1 MIVLE
6 GKNISKSFLIQN
18 NQLSVLKNINL
29 KIKQGEF
36 IAITGSS
43 GCGKSTLLS
52 ILAGLD
58 IPTSGCVKLLNQ
70 DITKLSEDQMARL
83 RNEKIGFIFQS
94 FYLIPSLTAYEN
106 IVFPSEINKIA
117 NNEFA
122 ANLIKQVGMDKRKE
136 SYPIQLSGGEK
147 QRIAIARS
155 LINNPSIL
163 FADEPTGN
171 LDEKNTKIV
180 MDLLMK
186 LRKEFNLTIVIVTHE
201 KAISDMA
208 DKVYKID
215 NGKIVK

>member
-6 GKNISKSFLIQN
+6 AKNITKSFSIQDN
-18 NQLSVLKNINL
+18 KLNVLKGISL

-36 IAITGSS
+36 VAITGSS

-58 IPTSGCVKLLNQ
+58 VPSTGCVKLMSN
-70 DITKLSEDQMARL
+70 DITKLSEDEMAKL
-83 RNEKIGFIFQS
+83 RNEEIGFIFQS

-117 NNEFA
+117 NDEFA
-122 ANLIKQVGMDKRKE
+122 TKLIKQVGMDKRKQ

-171 LDEKNTKIV
+171 LDPKNTKIV

-186 LRKEFNLTIVIVTHE
+186 LRKEFNLTIVVVTHE
-201 KAISDMA
+201 KSISKMA
-208 DKVYKID
+208 DKVYNID
-215 NGKIVK
+215 DGKIVK

>member
-6 GKNISKSFLIQN
+6 AKNITKSFSIQDN
-18 NQLSVLKNINL
+18 KLNVLKGISL

-36 IAITGSS
+36 VAITGSS

-58 IPTSGCVKLLNQ
+58 VPSTGCVKLMSN
-70 DITKLSEDQMARL
+70 DITKLSEDEMAKL
-83 RNEKIGFIFQS
+83 RNEEIGFIFQS

-117 NNEFA
+117 NDEFA
-122 ANLIKQVGMDKRKE
+122 TNLIKQVGMDKRKQ

-171 LDEKNTKIV
+171 LDPKNTKIV

-186 LRKEFNLTIVIVTHE
+186 LRKEFNLTIVVVTHE
-201 KAISDMA
+201 KSISKMA
-208 DKVYKID
+208 DKVYNID
-215 NGKIVK
+215 DGKIVK